1 METVQKAWNY
11 IQENPE
17 KFLEAFREHLI
28 LSIVALV
35 IAMIVSI
42 TIGIICAKK
51 ENISS
56 VLMGI
61 FNSLRVIPSLAIL
74 IIVLPIMGTGFYP
87 ALIALTVLAC
97 PPIIINTFT
106 GFREID
112 RSVIEAASGMGMNEK
127 QILKKIEFPLALPI
141 IIAGCRTAAVEVVAS
156 ATLAAFIGGGGLGT
170 FIINGLGMYNIPL
183 LLVGAIPVALLA
195 ILSEVSFA
203 TTEKFFTRYLRD

>member
-1 METVQKAWNY
+1 MV
-11 IQENPE
+11 
-17 KFLEAFREHLI
+17 
-28 LSIVALV
+28 
-35 IAMIVSI
+35 
-42 TIGIICAKK
+42 
-51 ENISS
+51 
-56 VLMGI
+56 
-61 FNSLRVIPSLAIL
+61 
-74 IIVLPIMGTGFYP
+74 
-87 ALIALTVLAC
+87 ALTVLAC

-127 QILKKIEFPLALPI
+127 QILRKIEFPLALPI

>member
-11 IQENPE
+11 IQQNPE
-17 KFLEAFREHLI
+17 KFMEAFQEHLI
-28 LSIVALV
+28 LSIIALL
-35 IAMIVSI
+35 IAMIIGI
-42 TIGIICAKK
+42 TIGIICAKNEK
-51 ENISS
+51 ISS
-56 VLMGI
+56 IIMGI

-87 ALIALTVLAC
+87 ALVALTVLAC

-127 QILKKIEFPLALPI
+127 QILRKIEFPLALPI

>member
-28 LSIVALV
+28 LSIIALL
-35 IAMIVSI
+35 IAMIIGI
-42 TIGIICAKK
+42 TIGIICAKNEK
-51 ENISS
+51 ISS
-56 VLMGI
+56 IIMGI

-87 ALIALTVLAC
+87 ALVALTVLAC
-97 PPIIINTFT
+97 PPLIINTFT

-127 QILKKIEFPLALPI
+127 QILRKIEFPLALPI